1 MFIDPGRSNP
11 FRGGVLQLESH
22 SSIQSHKKSEET
34 TDHIWVDQSPVIV
47 TDKLA
52 NIYNVPLIVSNTTH
66 QEDIVAGGGGDV
78 AYTLLFRYEYS
89 LQTNVLGTLVSAV

>member
-1 MFIDPGRSNP
+1 MEPSPFPQLFITEC
-11 FRGGVLQLESH
+11 LQLESH
-22 SSIQSHKKSEET
+22 SSVQSHKKSKKT

-66 QEDIVAGGGGDV
+66 QEDIGAGGDV

-89 LQTNVLGTLVSAV
+89 LQTNVLCTLVPAV

>member
-1 MFIDPGRSNP
+1 
-11 FRGGVLQLESH
+11 
-22 SSIQSHKKSEET
+22 
-34 TDHIWVDQSPVIV
+34 
-47 TDKLA
+47 
-52 NIYNVPLIVSNTTH
+52 VSNTTH